1 MRFDLAWRGKA
12 GRSPARPG
20 AARQGEDIMS
30 EVIDTKRL
38 LVDLKASLGTAYTTA
53 CDALTKLDA
62 LPVSP
67 DVYEQIHET
76 YGRHFAEINIAYQ
89 EHGVVYYPVR
99 KNGVPTFRPVVKDEP
114 YVTPNYAI
122 GYGSTPFPRLILRPA
137 KRIVFVED
145 PEGAYVESG
154 VALVLRH
161 GSIHKTETRYR
172 REGTP

>member
-1 MRFDLAWRGKA
+1 
-12 GRSPARPG
+12 
-20 AARQGEDIMS
+20 MS
-30 EVIDTKRL
+30 ELTDTKRM
-38 LVDLKASLGTAYTTA
+38 LVDLKASLGAAYTTA

-99 KNGVPTFRPVVKDEP
+99 KNGVPTFRPVVDNEP
-114 YVTPNYAI
+114 YVTPGYAI
-122 GYGSTPFPRLILRPA
+122 TYGPTTLPHLILRPA

-145 PEGAYVESG
+145 PEGRYFKTISG
-154 VALVLRH
+154 EVMIFGVDCDD
-161 GSIHKTETRYR
+161 SVTRYR